1 MLFSRTEHYA
11 DNVRRLYAAATDE
24 LLKLSAMKAPNGMSA
39 AFSFSDSK
47 RLSEQAN
54 AILRAL
60 YSGVYNEIKGGVI
73 AEWENANKS
82 CDALITS
89 IFGKKVKEDNHY
101 ARFFARNK
109 ESVDAFFKRKSE
121 YGGLN
126 LSQRVWKYVGDF
138 KTEMEMA
145 LSVAMG
151 EGKSAA
157 TISREVCKYL
167 QRPDM
172 MFRRF
177 RVKTGEQ
184 DIFDADGNIVGKESV
199 YGRVWKRKVV
209 DAMTGNV
216 SWQTVNLKDYSF
228 GRGVYRS
235 SYKNAMRLARTET
248 NMAYRTAD
256 QERWKRLD
264 FVIGYRVVL
273 SDNHPE
279 PDICNDLSAKRGEKG
294 NRGVYPKD
302 FVFKG
307 WHPQCRCYV
316 VPILAD
322 DKEFDKIQE
331 AILNDEP
338 IPENK
343 SAIREPN
350 RYFQDWWKSNKGRVA
365 EAQSLPYWVKDN
377 PKYARIKR
385 EKTDAEKQSIQ
396 KRWNERREKN
406 EKIIKMASNV
416 ANVAND
422 YPEVDLS
429 KLNEYIA
436 TKNAFA
442 ANVEARKIAKQVSVI
457 MQDEKSMSDLIPDV
471 HSWKKQFTSKEMHA
485 VYDAVEKKLA
495 GWSSLPLEQQAKKLQ
510 FEAVD
515 FLGGNMNGVQAKYK
529 TWQVS
534 QAAYLKKYAEVKVEI
549 EINQCQFELNALAP
563 YLKAH
568 PKAVK
573 FAQMVADAQAE
584 ITKGADLATIKS
596 KVAAVQTEYQKRLAA
611 EAKRNAKKQSTQF
624 GADAY
629 TDARKNNAVWDKGN
643 GKLADDTLHDT
654 AGNAWRAATNI
665 EKDKTYEY
673 THHYCNINE
682 PLQNRTYIGH
692 QTKKEF
698 LERVD
703 NITSYIERNT
713 LPCDMWFTRGDDGM
727 GVIASR
733 IKFAGGTMPSDPQ
746 DLVGMVMQEGGFMST
761 GSRKGQG
768 FGGKSVILNIYAP
781 KGVKAAYIEPISA
794 YGNGAGRN
802 WDGIQK
808 FHTYSGEH
816 ETLFQRGTKM
826 RITKVY
832 TSNGQTFID
841 CEVIEQELKN
851 LSYVKDSNIGY

>member
-11 DNVRRLYAAATDE
+11 DNVRRLYATATDE
-24 LLKLSAMKAPNGMSA
+24 LLKLSAMKASNGVSA

-73 AEWENANKS
+73 AEWGNANKS

-101 ARFFARNK
+101 ARFFTRNK
-109 ESVDAFFKRKSE
+109 ESVDVFFKRKSE

-157 TISREVCKYL
+157 TISREVRKYL

-184 DIFDADGNIVGKESV
+184 DIFDADGNVVGKEPV

-209 DAMTGNV
+209 DAVTGNV

-256 QERWKRLD
+256 QERWRQLD

-279 PDICNDLSAKRGEKG
+279 PDICNDLSARRGEKG

-322 DKEFDKIQE
+322 EKEFDKIQE

-338 IPENK
+338 IPESK
-343 SAIREPN
+343 SVILEPN
-350 RYFQDWWKSNKGRVA
+350 KYFQDWWKSNKKRVS

-377 PKYARIKR
+377 PKYAKIKR
-385 EKTDAEKQSIQ
+385 EKTDVEKQNIQ
-396 KRWNERREKN
+396 KRWNERKEKN
-406 EKIIKMASNV
+406 EEGLLLKEYKTNEQIEKTFVKINKTFSDTESKWFENGDLKLDAETNPHYNGSTLLNGEILLKQDRIDKVKSA
-416 ANVAND
+416 
-422 YPEVDLS
+422 LS
-429 KLNEYIA
+429 KIGKGKWQDITDDEADAMATFWHEITHNRNKQGNMALTTIQRRYMELANE
-436 TKNAFA
+436 F
-442 ANVEARKIAKQVSVI
+442 VARKTLPEFYQKLGCSETPQPQFMTNRNSTGYNRMVNNYDFVIQRLGLDADKTLAAVRESLYNKAYTKQQTGLKKGLVDGGIKHADGSKAKNSELYGILQRCKDSSQTTV
-457 MQDEKSMSDLIPDV
+457 ENYL
-471 HSWKKQFTSKEMHA
+471 KENKFI
-485 VYDAVEKKLA
+485 VEEKK
-495 GWSSLPLEQQAKKLQ
+495 
-510 FEAVD
+510 
-515 FLGGNMNGVQAKYK
+515 
-529 TWQVS
+529 
-534 QAAYLKKYAEVKVEI
+534 
-549 EINQCQFELNALAP
+549 
-563 YLKAH
+563 
-568 PKAVK
+568 
-573 FAQMVADAQAE
+573 
-584 ITKGADLATIKS
+584 
-596 KVAAVQTEYQKRLAA
+596 
-611 EAKRNAKKQSTQF
+611 
-624 GADAY
+624 
-629 TDARKNNAVWDKGN
+629 
-643 GKLADDTLHDT
+643 
-654 AGNAWRAATNI
+654 
-665 EKDKTYEY
+665 
-673 THHYCNINE
+673 
-682 PLQNRTYIGH
+682 
-692 QTKKEF
+692 
-698 LERVD
+698 
-703 NITSYIERNT
+703 
-713 LPCDMWFTRGDDGM
+713 
-727 GVIASR
+727 
-733 IKFAGGTMPSDPQ
+733 
-746 DLVGMVMQEGGFMST
+746 
-761 GSRKGQG
+761 
-768 FGGKSVILNIYAP
+768 
-781 KGVKAAYIEPISA
+781 
-794 YGNGAGRN
+794 
-802 WDGIQK
+802 
-808 FHTYSGEH
+808 
-816 ETLFQRGTKM
+816 
-826 RITKVY
+826 
-832 TSNGQTFID
+832 
-841 CEVIEQELKN
+841 
-851 LSYVKDSNIGY
+851 

>member
-1 MLFSRTEHYA
+1 MKASKSVSSGRCRWRWGGLPTMLKKKIDYEKAAKMLFSRTEHYA
-11 DNVRRLYAAATDE
+11 DNVRRLYATATDE
-24 LLKLSAMKAPNGMSA
+24 LLKLSAMKASNGASA

-82 CDALITS
+82 CDVLITS

-101 ARFFARNK
+101 ARYFARNK

-157 TISREVCKYL
+157 TISREVRKYL

-184 DIFDADGNIVGKESV
+184 DIFNADGNVVGKEPV

-209 DAMTGNV
+209 DAVTGNV

-256 QERWKRLD
+256 QERWRQLD

-294 NRGVYPKD
+294 SRGVYPKD

-322 DKEFDKIQE
+322 EKEFDKIQE

-338 IPENK
+338 IPESK
-343 SAIREPN
+343 SVIREPN
-350 RYFQDWWKSNKGRVA
+350 KYFQDWWKSNKKRVS

-377 PKYARIKR
+377 PKYTKIKR
-385 EKTDAEKQSIQ
+385 EKTDAEKSLEKAIKDVVIKARSSGGEVQGLAESIAAEHNAICTPINYKSEASIKRKVLSRRIKDDSFMPENLTDCVRTTIIVDTRQLKYVINELKAQESFYKYKPQ
-396 KRWNERREKN
+396 KTILGYVGNIVNVKTNNGLVAEIQVNTAKMIYAKELPENAKAILGEKLWNKIHRETGIEGGLGHKYY
-406 EKIIKMASNV
+406 EEWRVM
-416 ANVAND
+416 
-422 YPEVDLS
+422 
-429 KLNEYIA
+429 
-436 TKNAFA
+436 
-442 ANVEARKIAKQVSVI
+442 
-457 MQDEKSMSDLIPDV
+457 
-471 HSWKKQFTSKEMHA
+471 SKE
-485 VYDAVEKKLA
+485 
-495 GWSSLPLEQQAKKLQ
+495 EQQSAK
-510 FEAVD
+510 
-515 FLGGNMNGVQAKYK
+515 G
-529 TWQVS
+529 
-534 QAAYLKKYAEVKVEI
+534 I
-549 EINQCQFELNALAP
+549 ALR
-563 YLKAH
+563 KRS
-568 PKAVK
+568 
-573 FAQMVADAQAE
+573 E
-584 ITKGADLATIKS
+584 
-596 KVAAVQTEYQKRLAA
+596 EY
-611 EAKRNAKKQSTQF
+611 
-624 GADAY
+624 
-629 TDARKNNAVWDKGN
+629 
-643 GKLADDTLHDT
+643 
-654 AGNAWRAATNI
+654 
-665 EKDKTYEY
+665 
-673 THHYCNINE
+673 
-682 PLQNRTYIGH
+682 
-692 QTKKEF
+692 
-698 LERVD
+698 
-703 NITSYIERNT
+703 
-713 LPCDMWFTRGDDGM
+713 
-727 GVIASR
+727 
-733 IKFAGGTMPSDPQ
+733 
-746 DLVGMVMQEGGFMST
+746 
-761 GSRKGQG
+761 
-768 FGGKSVILNIYAP
+768 
-781 KGVKAAYIEPISA
+781 
-794 YGNGAGRN
+794 
-802 WDGIQK
+802 
-808 FHTYSGEH
+808 YSH
-816 ETLFQRGTKM
+816 FNK
-826 RITKVY
+826 
-832 TSNGQTFID
+832 
-841 CEVIEQELKN
+841 
-851 LSYVKDSNIGY
+851 

>member
-11 DNVRRLYAAATDE
+11 DNVRRLYATATDE
-24 LLKLSAMKAPNGMSA
+24 LLKLSAMKAANGVSA

-101 ARFFARNK
+101 ARYFARNK
-109 ESVDAFFKRKSE
+109 ESADVFFKRKSE

-157 TISREVCKYL
+157 TISREVRKYL

-184 DIFDADGNIVGKESV
+184 DIFDADGNVVGKEPV

-209 DAMTGNV
+209 DAVTGNV

-256 QERWKRLD
+256 QERWRQLD

-294 NRGVYPKD
+294 SRGVYPKD

-322 DKEFDKIQE
+322 EKEFDKIQE

-338 IPENK
+338 IPESK
-343 SAIREPN
+343 SVIREPN
-350 RYFQDWWKSNKGRVA
+350 KYFQDWWMKNKKRVS

-377 PKYARIKR
+377 SRMLGINGKRTIK
-385 EKTDAEKQSIQ
+385 EPLPQDVK
-396 KRWNERREKN
+396 NRRKILRQLAN
-406 EKIIKMASNV
+406 EKLV
-416 ANVAND
+416 G
-422 YPEVDLS
+422 
-429 KLNEYIA
+429 
-436 TKNAFA
+436 
-442 ANVEARKIAKQVSVI
+442 
-457 MQDEKSMSDLIPDV
+457 
-471 HSWKKQFTSKEMHA
+471 KEF
-485 VYDAVEKKLA
+485 
-495 GWSSLPLEQQAKKLQ
+495 SLPQIGEVATISKRGVKEWLNQP
-510 FEAVD
+510 FFD
-515 FLGGNMNGVQAKYK
+515 VQAKNEALLDL
-529 TWQVS
+529 QNL
-534 QAAYLKKYAEVKVEI
+534 LKKSVYRGKCI
-549 EINQCQFELNALAP
+549 DRHDNNLSTYLFETS
-563 YLKAH
+563 
-568 PKAVK
+568 
-573 FAQMVADAQAE
+573 
-584 ITKGADLATIKS
+584 I
-596 KVAAVQTEYQKRLAA
+596 
-611 EAKRNAKKQSTQF
+611 
-624 GADAY
+624 
-629 TDARKNNAVWDKGN
+629 
-643 GKLADDTLHDT
+643 
-654 AGNAWRAATNI
+654 
-665 EKDKTYEY
+665 KDKKCWIIVRNYYEGEY
-673 THHYCNINE
+673 SIYSIS
-682 PLQNRTYIGH
+682 
-692 QTKKEF
+692 
-698 LERVD
+698 D
-703 NITSYIERNT
+703 N
-713 LPCDMWFTRGDDGM
+713 
-727 GVIASR
+727 
-733 IKFAGGTMPSDPQ
+733 
-746 DLVGMVMQEGGFMST
+746 
-761 GSRKGQG
+761 GS
-768 FGGKSVILNIYAP
+768 ILNMI
-781 KGVKAAYIEPISA
+781 K
-794 YGNGAGRN
+794 
-802 WDGIQK
+802 
-808 FHTYSGEH
+808 
-816 ETLFQRGTKM
+816 
-826 RITKVY
+826 
-832 TSNGQTFID
+832 
-841 CEVIEQELKN
+841 
-851 LSYVKDSNIGY
+851 

>member
-11 DNVRRLYAAATDE
+11 DNVRRLYATATDE
-24 LLKLSAMKAPNGMSA
+24 LLKLSAMKASNGVSA
-39 AFSFSDSK
+39 AFSFSDNK

-73 AEWENANKS
+73 AEWGNANKS

-89 IFGKKVKEDNHY
+89 IFGRKVKEDNHY

-157 TISREVCKYL
+157 TISREVRKYL

-184 DIFDADGNIVGKESV
+184 DIFDADGNVVGKEPV

-209 DAMTGNV
+209 DAVTGNV

-256 QERWKRLD
+256 QERWRQLD

-294 NRGVYPKD
+294 SRGVYPKD

-322 DKEFDKIQE
+322 EKEFDKMQE

-338 IPENK
+338 IPESK
-343 SAIREPN
+343 SVIREPN
-350 RYFQDWWKSNKGRVA
+350 KYFQDWWKSNKSRVA

-377 PKYARIKR
+377 PKYAKIKR
-385 EKTDAEKQSIQ
+385 EKTDAEKSLEKAIKDVVIKARSSGGEVQGLAESIAAGHNAICTPINYKSEASIKRKVLSRRIKDDSFMPENLTDCVRTTIIVDTRQLKYVINELKAQESFYKYKPQ
-396 KRWNERREKN
+396 KTILGYVGNIVNIKTNNGLVAEIQVNTAKMIYAKELPENAKAILGEKLWNKIHRETGIEGGLGHKYY
-406 EKIIKMASNV
+406 EEWRVM
-416 ANVAND
+416 
-422 YPEVDLS
+422 
-429 KLNEYIA
+429 
-436 TKNAFA
+436 
-442 ANVEARKIAKQVSVI
+442 
-457 MQDEKSMSDLIPDV
+457 
-471 HSWKKQFTSKEMHA
+471 SKE
-485 VYDAVEKKLA
+485 
-495 GWSSLPLEQQAKKLQ
+495 EQQSAK
-510 FEAVD
+510 
-515 FLGGNMNGVQAKYK
+515 G
-529 TWQVS
+529 
-534 QAAYLKKYAEVKVEI
+534 I
-549 EINQCQFELNALAP
+549 ALR
-563 YLKAH
+563 KRS
-568 PKAVK
+568 
-573 FAQMVADAQAE
+573 E
-584 ITKGADLATIKS
+584 
-596 KVAAVQTEYQKRLAA
+596 EY
-611 EAKRNAKKQSTQF
+611 
-624 GADAY
+624 
-629 TDARKNNAVWDKGN
+629 
-643 GKLADDTLHDT
+643 
-654 AGNAWRAATNI
+654 
-665 EKDKTYEY
+665 
-673 THHYCNINE
+673 
-682 PLQNRTYIGH
+682 
-692 QTKKEF
+692 
-698 LERVD
+698 
-703 NITSYIERNT
+703 
-713 LPCDMWFTRGDDGM
+713 
-727 GVIASR
+727 
-733 IKFAGGTMPSDPQ
+733 
-746 DLVGMVMQEGGFMST
+746 
-761 GSRKGQG
+761 
-768 FGGKSVILNIYAP
+768 
-781 KGVKAAYIEPISA
+781 
-794 YGNGAGRN
+794 
-802 WDGIQK
+802 
-808 FHTYSGEH
+808 YSH
-816 ETLFQRGTKM
+816 FNK
-826 RITKVY
+826 
-832 TSNGQTFID
+832 
-841 CEVIEQELKN
+841 
-851 LSYVKDSNIGY
+851 

>member
-1 MLFSRTEHYA
+1 MPKKKIDYDKAAKMLFSRTEHYA
-11 DNVRRLYAAATDE
+11 DNVRRLYATATDE
-24 LLKLSAMKAPNGMSA
+24 LLKLSAMKAANGVSA
-39 AFSFSDSK
+39 AFSFSDNK

-73 AEWENANKS
+73 AEWGNANKS

-89 IFGKKVKEDNHY
+89 IFGKKVKEDDHY

-157 TISREVCKYL
+157 TISREVRKYL

-184 DIFDADGNIVGKESV
+184 DIFDADGNVVGKEPV

-209 DAMTGNV
+209 DAVTGNV

-256 QERWKRLD
+256 QERWRQLD

-322 DKEFDKIQE
+322 EKEFDKIQE

-338 IPENK
+338 IPESK

-350 RYFQDWWKSNKGRVA
+350 KYFQDWWKSNKKRVS

-377 PKYARIKR
+377 PKYTKIKR
-385 EKTDAEKQSIQ
+385 EKTDAEKSLEKAIKDVVIKARSSGGEVQGLAESIAAGHNAICTPINYKSEASIKRKVLSRRIKDDSFMPENLTDCVRTTIIVDTRQLKYVINELKAQESFYKYKPQ
-396 KRWNERREKN
+396 KTILGYVGNIVNVKTNNGLVAEIQVN
-406 EKIIKMASNV
+406 TAKMIYAKEL
-416 ANVAND
+416 
-422 YPEVDLS
+422 P
-429 KLNEYIA
+429 
-436 TKNAFA
+436 KNAKA
-442 ANVEARKIAKQVSVI
+442 ILGEKLWNKIHQEAGIEGGLGHKYYEEWRV
-457 MQDEKSMSDLIPDV
+457 MSR
-471 HSWKKQFTSKEMHA
+471 E
-485 VYDAVEKKLA
+485 
-495 GWSSLPLEQQAKKLQ
+495 EQQSAK
-510 FEAVD
+510 
-515 FLGGNMNGVQAKYK
+515 G
-529 TWQVS
+529 
-534 QAAYLKKYAEVKVEI
+534 I
-549 EINQCQFELNALAP
+549 ALR
-563 YLKAH
+563 KRS
-568 PKAVK
+568 
-573 FAQMVADAQAE
+573 E
-584 ITKGADLATIKS
+584 
-596 KVAAVQTEYQKRLAA
+596 EY
-611 EAKRNAKKQSTQF
+611 
-624 GADAY
+624 
-629 TDARKNNAVWDKGN
+629 
-643 GKLADDTLHDT
+643 
-654 AGNAWRAATNI
+654 
-665 EKDKTYEY
+665 
-673 THHYCNINE
+673 
-682 PLQNRTYIGH
+682 
-692 QTKKEF
+692 
-698 LERVD
+698 
-703 NITSYIERNT
+703 
-713 LPCDMWFTRGDDGM
+713 
-727 GVIASR
+727 
-733 IKFAGGTMPSDPQ
+733 
-746 DLVGMVMQEGGFMST
+746 
-761 GSRKGQG
+761 
-768 FGGKSVILNIYAP
+768 
-781 KGVKAAYIEPISA
+781 
-794 YGNGAGRN
+794 
-802 WDGIQK
+802 
-808 FHTYSGEH
+808 YSH
-816 ETLFQRGTKM
+816 FNK
-826 RITKVY
+826 
-832 TSNGQTFID
+832 
-841 CEVIEQELKN
+841 
-851 LSYVKDSNIGY
+851 

>member
-11 DNVRRLYAAATDE
+11 DNVRRLYATATDE
-24 LLKLSAMKAPNGMSA
+24 LLKLSAMKASNGVSA

-60 YSGVYNEIKGGVI
+60 YSSVYNEIKGGVI
-73 AEWENANKS
+73 AEWGNANKS

-101 ARFFARNK
+101 ARFFTRNK
-109 ESVDAFFKRKSE
+109 ESVDVFFKRKSE

-157 TISREVCKYL
+157 TISREVRKYL

-184 DIFDADGNIVGKESV
+184 DIFDADGNIVGKEPV

-209 DAMTGNV
+209 DAVTGNV

-256 QERWKRLD
+256 QERWRQLD

-294 NRGVYPKD
+294 SRGVYPKD

-322 DKEFDKIQE
+322 EKEFDKIQE

-338 IPENK
+338 IPESK

-350 RYFQDWWKSNKGRVA
+350 KYFQDWWKSNKSRVA

-377 PKYARIKR
+377 PKYTRIKR
-385 EKTDAEKQSIQ
+385 EKTDIEKQNIQ
-396 KRWNERREKN
+396 KRWNERKEKN
-406 EKIIKMASNV
+406 EEGLLLKEYKTNEQIEKTFAKINKTFSDTESKWFENGDLKLDAETNHHYNGSTKMNGEILLKQDRIDKVKSA
-416 ANVAND
+416 
-422 YPEVDLS
+422 LS
-429 KLNEYIA
+429 KIGKGKWQDITDDEADAMATFWHEITHNRNKQGNMALTTIQRRYMELANE
-436 TKNAFA
+436 F
-442 ANVEARKIAKQVSVI
+442 VARKTLPEFYQKLGCSETPQPQFMTNRNSTGYNRMVNNYDFVIQRLGLDADKTLAAVRESLYNKAYTKQQTGLKKGLVDGGIKHADGSKAKNSELYGILQRCKDSSQTTV
-457 MQDEKSMSDLIPDV
+457 ENYL
-471 HSWKKQFTSKEMHA
+471 KENKFI
-485 VYDAVEKKLA
+485 VEEKK
-495 GWSSLPLEQQAKKLQ
+495 
-510 FEAVD
+510 
-515 FLGGNMNGVQAKYK
+515 
-529 TWQVS
+529 
-534 QAAYLKKYAEVKVEI
+534 
-549 EINQCQFELNALAP
+549 
-563 YLKAH
+563 
-568 PKAVK
+568 
-573 FAQMVADAQAE
+573 
-584 ITKGADLATIKS
+584 
-596 KVAAVQTEYQKRLAA
+596 
-611 EAKRNAKKQSTQF
+611 
-624 GADAY
+624 
-629 TDARKNNAVWDKGN
+629 
-643 GKLADDTLHDT
+643 
-654 AGNAWRAATNI
+654 
-665 EKDKTYEY
+665 
-673 THHYCNINE
+673 
-682 PLQNRTYIGH
+682 
-692 QTKKEF
+692 
-698 LERVD
+698 
-703 NITSYIERNT
+703 
-713 LPCDMWFTRGDDGM
+713 
-727 GVIASR
+727 
-733 IKFAGGTMPSDPQ
+733 
-746 DLVGMVMQEGGFMST
+746 
-761 GSRKGQG
+761 
-768 FGGKSVILNIYAP
+768 
-781 KGVKAAYIEPISA
+781 
-794 YGNGAGRN
+794 
-802 WDGIQK
+802 
-808 FHTYSGEH
+808 
-816 ETLFQRGTKM
+816 
-826 RITKVY
+826 
-832 TSNGQTFID
+832 
-841 CEVIEQELKN
+841 
-851 LSYVKDSNIGY
+851 

>member
-1 MLFSRTEHYA
+1 MKASKSVSSGRCRWRWGGLPTMLKKKIDYEKAAKMLFSRTEHYA
-11 DNVRRLYAAATDE
+11 DNVRRLYATATDE
-24 LLKLSAMKAPNGMSA
+24 LLKLSAMKASNGASA

-82 CDALITS
+82 CDVLITS

-101 ARFFARNK
+101 ARYFARNK

-157 TISREVCKYL
+157 TISREVRKYL

-184 DIFDADGNIVGKESV
+184 DIFNADGNVVGKEPV

-209 DAMTGNV
+209 DAVTGNV

-256 QERWKRLD
+256 QERWRQLD

-294 NRGVYPKD
+294 SRGVYPKD

-322 DKEFDKIQE
+322 EKEFDKIQE

-338 IPENK
+338 IPESK
-343 SAIREPN
+343 GVIREPN
-350 RYFQDWWKSNKGRVA
+350 KYFQDWWMKNKKRVS

-377 PKYARIKR
+377 PKYTKIKR
-385 EKTDAEKQSIQ
+385 EKTDAEKSLEKAIKDVVIKARSSGGEVQGLAESIAAEHNAICTPINYKSEASIKRKVLSRRIKDDSFMPENLTDCVRTTIIVDTRQLKYVINELKAQESFYKYKPQ
-396 KRWNERREKN
+396 KTILGYVGNIVNVKTNNGLVAEIQVNTAKMIYAKELPENAKAILGEKLWNKIHRETGIEGGLGHKYY
-406 EKIIKMASNV
+406 EEWRVM
-416 ANVAND
+416 
-422 YPEVDLS
+422 
-429 KLNEYIA
+429 
-436 TKNAFA
+436 
-442 ANVEARKIAKQVSVI
+442 
-457 MQDEKSMSDLIPDV
+457 
-471 HSWKKQFTSKEMHA
+471 SKE
-485 VYDAVEKKLA
+485 
-495 GWSSLPLEQQAKKLQ
+495 EQQSAK
-510 FEAVD
+510 
-515 FLGGNMNGVQAKYK
+515 G
-529 TWQVS
+529 
-534 QAAYLKKYAEVKVEI
+534 I
-549 EINQCQFELNALAP
+549 ALR
-563 YLKAH
+563 KRS
-568 PKAVK
+568 
-573 FAQMVADAQAE
+573 E
-584 ITKGADLATIKS
+584 
-596 KVAAVQTEYQKRLAA
+596 EY
-611 EAKRNAKKQSTQF
+611 
-624 GADAY
+624 
-629 TDARKNNAVWDKGN
+629 
-643 GKLADDTLHDT
+643 
-654 AGNAWRAATNI
+654 
-665 EKDKTYEY
+665 
-673 THHYCNINE
+673 
-682 PLQNRTYIGH
+682 
-692 QTKKEF
+692 
-698 LERVD
+698 
-703 NITSYIERNT
+703 
-713 LPCDMWFTRGDDGM
+713 
-727 GVIASR
+727 
-733 IKFAGGTMPSDPQ
+733 
-746 DLVGMVMQEGGFMST
+746 
-761 GSRKGQG
+761 
-768 FGGKSVILNIYAP
+768 
-781 KGVKAAYIEPISA
+781 
-794 YGNGAGRN
+794 
-802 WDGIQK
+802 
-808 FHTYSGEH
+808 YSH
-816 ETLFQRGTKM
+816 FNK
-826 RITKVY
+826 
-832 TSNGQTFID
+832 
-841 CEVIEQELKN
+841 
-851 LSYVKDSNIGY
+851 

>member
-1 MLFSRTEHYA
+1 MFGFRNESVKKRQFRSLSVALGEGCQLCLKKKIDYDKAAKMLFSRTEHYA
-11 DNVRRLYAAATDE
+11 DNVRRLYATATDE
-24 LLKLSAMKAPNGMSA
+24 LLKLSAMKASNGASA

-157 TISREVCKYL
+157 TVSREVRKYL

-184 DIFDADGNIVGKESV
+184 DIFDADGNIVGKEPV

-209 DAMTGNV
+209 DAVTGNV
-216 SWQTVNLKDYSF
+216 SWQTVSLKDYSF

-256 QERWKRLD
+256 QERWRQLD

-279 PDICNDLSAKRGEKG
+279 PDICNDLSARRGEKG
-294 NRGVYPKD
+294 SRGVYPKD

-322 DKEFDKIQE
+322 EKEFDKIQE

-338 IPENK
+338 IPESR

-350 RYFQDWWKSNKGRVA
+350 KYFQDWWKSNKKRVS

-377 PKYARIKR
+377 SRMLGIDGKR
-385 EKTDAEKQSIQ
+385 TVKEPLPQDVK
-396 KRWNERREKN
+396 NRRKILRQLAN
-406 EKIIKMASNV
+406 EKLV
-416 ANVAND
+416 G
-422 YPEVDLS
+422 
-429 KLNEYIA
+429 
-436 TKNAFA
+436 
-442 ANVEARKIAKQVSVI
+442 
-457 MQDEKSMSDLIPDV
+457 
-471 HSWKKQFTSKEMHA
+471 KEF
-485 VYDAVEKKLA
+485 
-495 GWSSLPLEQQAKKLQ
+495 SLPQIGEVATISKRGVKEWLNQP
-510 FEAVD
+510 FFD
-515 FLGGNMNGVQAKYK
+515 VQAKNEALLDLQNLIESSIYRGSGVDK
-529 TWQVS
+529 HMPT
-534 QAAYLKKYAEVKVEI
+534 AALTL
-549 EINQCQFELNALAP
+549 FE
-563 YLKAH
+563 
-568 PKAVK
+568 
-573 FAQMVADAQAE
+573 
-584 ITKGADLATIKS
+584 TKIKNHKS
-596 KVAAVQTEYQKRLAA
+596 WIIVR
-611 EAKRNAKKQSTQF
+611 RF
-624 GADAY
+624 H
-629 TDARKNNAVWDKGN
+629 N
-643 GKLADDTLHDT
+643 GKSII
-654 AGNAWRAATNI
+654 WS
-665 EKDKTYEY
+665 
-673 THHYCNINE
+673 
-682 PLQNRTYIGH
+682 
-692 QTKKEF
+692 
-698 LERVD
+698 VSD
-703 NITSYIERNT
+703 NPSI
-713 LPCDMWFTRGDDGM
+713 LDM
-727 GVIASR
+727 V
-733 IKFAGGTMPSDPQ
+733 Q
-746 DLVGMVMQEGGFMST
+746 
-761 GSRKGQG
+761 
-768 FGGKSVILNIYAP
+768 
-781 KGVKAAYIEPISA
+781 
-794 YGNGAGRN
+794 
-802 WDGIQK
+802 
-808 FHTYSGEH
+808 
-816 ETLFQRGTKM
+816 
-826 RITKVY
+826 
-832 TSNGQTFID
+832 
-841 CEVIEQELKN
+841 
-851 LSYVKDSNIGY
+851 

>member
-1 MLFSRTEHYA
+1 MLFSRTEYYA
-11 DNVRRLYAAATDE
+11 DNVRRLYATATDE
-24 LLKLSAMKAPNGMSA
+24 LLKLSAMKVSNGVSA

-101 ARFFARNK
+101 ARYFARNK
-109 ESVDAFFKRKSE
+109 ESVDVFFKRKSE

-157 TISREVCKYL
+157 TISREVRKYL

-184 DIFDADGNIVGKESV
+184 DIFDADGNIVGKEPV

-209 DAMTGNV
+209 DAVTGNV

-256 QERWKRLD
+256 QERWRQLD

-294 NRGVYPKD
+294 SRGVYPKD

-322 DKEFDKIQE
+322 EKEFDKIQE

-338 IPENK
+338 IPESK
-343 SAIREPN
+343 SVIREPN
-350 RYFQDWWKSNKGRVA
+350 KYFQDWWKSNKNRVV

-377 PKYARIKR
+377 PKYTKIKR
-385 EKTDAEKQSIQ
+385 EKTDAEKSLEKAIKDVVIKARSSGGEVQGLAESIAAGHNAICTPINYKSEASIKRKVLSRRIKDDSFMPENLTDCVRTTIIVDTRQLKYVINELKAQESFYKYKPQ
-396 KRWNERREKN
+396 KTILGYVGNIVNVKTNNGLVAEIQVNTAKMIYAKELPENAKAILGEKLWNKIHRETGIEGGLGHKYY
-406 EKIIKMASNV
+406 EEWRVM
-416 ANVAND
+416 
-422 YPEVDLS
+422 
-429 KLNEYIA
+429 
-436 TKNAFA
+436 
-442 ANVEARKIAKQVSVI
+442 
-457 MQDEKSMSDLIPDV
+457 
-471 HSWKKQFTSKEMHA
+471 SKE
-485 VYDAVEKKLA
+485 
-495 GWSSLPLEQQAKKLQ
+495 EQQSAK
-510 FEAVD
+510 
-515 FLGGNMNGVQAKYK
+515 G
-529 TWQVS
+529 
-534 QAAYLKKYAEVKVEI
+534 I
-549 EINQCQFELNALAP
+549 ALR
-563 YLKAH
+563 KRS
-568 PKAVK
+568 
-573 FAQMVADAQAE
+573 E
-584 ITKGADLATIKS
+584 
-596 KVAAVQTEYQKRLAA
+596 EY
-611 EAKRNAKKQSTQF
+611 
-624 GADAY
+624 
-629 TDARKNNAVWDKGN
+629 
-643 GKLADDTLHDT
+643 
-654 AGNAWRAATNI
+654 
-665 EKDKTYEY
+665 
-673 THHYCNINE
+673 
-682 PLQNRTYIGH
+682 
-692 QTKKEF
+692 
-698 LERVD
+698 
-703 NITSYIERNT
+703 
-713 LPCDMWFTRGDDGM
+713 
-727 GVIASR
+727 
-733 IKFAGGTMPSDPQ
+733 
-746 DLVGMVMQEGGFMST
+746 
-761 GSRKGQG
+761 
-768 FGGKSVILNIYAP
+768 
-781 KGVKAAYIEPISA
+781 
-794 YGNGAGRN
+794 
-802 WDGIQK
+802 
-808 FHTYSGEH
+808 YSH
-816 ETLFQRGTKM
+816 FNK
-826 RITKVY
+826 
-832 TSNGQTFID
+832 
-841 CEVIEQELKN
+841 
-851 LSYVKDSNIGY
+851 

>member
-1 MLFSRTEHYA
+1 MLFSRTEYYA
-11 DNVRRLYAAATDE
+11 DNVRRLYATATDE
-24 LLKLSAMKAPNGMSA
+24 LLKLSAMKAANGVSA

-73 AEWENANKS
+73 AEWGNANKS

-157 TISREVCKYL
+157 TVSREVRKYL

-184 DIFDADGNIVGKESV
+184 DIFDADGNVVGKEPV

-209 DAMTGNV
+209 DAVTGNV
-216 SWQTVNLKDYSF
+216 SWQTVSLKDYSF

-256 QERWKRLD
+256 QERWRQLD

-294 NRGVYPKD
+294 SRGVYPKD

-322 DKEFDKIQE
+322 EKEFDKIQE

-338 IPENK
+338 IPESK
-343 SAIREPN
+343 GVIREPN
-350 RYFQDWWKSNKGRVA
+350 KYFQDWWMKNKKRVS

-377 PKYARIKR
+377 PKYTRIKR
-385 EKTDAEKQSIQ
+385 EKTDIEKQNIQ
-396 KRWNERREKN
+396 KRWNERKEKN
-406 EKIIKMASNV
+406 EEGLLLKEYKTNEQIEKTFAKINKTFSDTESKWFENGDLKLDVETNPHNNGSTLLNGKILLKQDRIDKVKSA
-416 ANVAND
+416 
-422 YPEVDLS
+422 LS
-429 KLNEYIA
+429 KIGKGKWQDITDDEADAMATFWHEITHNRNKQGNMALTTIQRRYMELANE
-436 TKNAFA
+436 F
-442 ANVEARKIAKQVSVI
+442 VARKTLPEFYQKLGCSETPQPQFMTNRNSTGYNRMVNNYDFVIQRLGLDADKTLTAVRESLYNKAYTKQQTGLKKGLVDGGIKHADGSKAKNSELYGILQRCKDSS
-457 MQDEKSMSDLIPDV
+457 Q
-471 HSWKKQFTSKEMHA
+471 T
-485 VYDAVEKKLA
+485 AVE
-495 GWSSLPLEQQAKKLQ
+495 
-510 FEAVD
+510 
-515 FLGGNMNGVQAKYK
+515 N
-529 TWQVS
+529 
-534 QAAYLKKYAEVKVEI
+534 YLKENKFIVE
-549 EINQCQFELNALAP
+549 E
-563 YLKAH
+563 
-568 PKAVK
+568 
-573 FAQMVADAQAE
+573 
-584 ITKGADLATIKS
+584 
-596 KVAAVQTEYQKRLAA
+596 
-611 EAKRNAKKQSTQF
+611 
-624 GADAY
+624 
-629 TDARKNNAVWDKGN
+629 
-643 GKLADDTLHDT
+643 
-654 AGNAWRAATNI
+654 
-665 EKDKTYEY
+665 
-673 THHYCNINE
+673 
-682 PLQNRTYIGH
+682 
-692 QTKKEF
+692 KKE
-698 LERVD
+698 
-703 NITSYIERNT
+703 
-713 LPCDMWFTRGDDGM
+713 
-727 GVIASR
+727 
-733 IKFAGGTMPSDPQ
+733 K
-746 DLVGMVMQEGGFMST
+746 
-761 GSRKGQG
+761 K
-768 FGGKSVILNIYAP
+768 
-781 KGVKAAYIEPISA
+781 
-794 YGNGAGRN
+794 
-802 WDGIQK
+802 
-808 FHTYSGEH
+808 
-816 ETLFQRGTKM
+816 
-826 RITKVY
+826 
-832 TSNGQTFID
+832 
-841 CEVIEQELKN
+841 
-851 LSYVKDSNIGY
+851 

>member
-1 MLFSRTEHYA
+1 MLFSRTEYYA
-11 DNVRRLYAAATDE
+11 DNVRRLYATATDE
-24 LLKLSAMKAPNGMSA
+24 LLKLSAMKVSNGVSA

-101 ARFFARNK
+101 ARYFARNK
-109 ESVDAFFKRKSE
+109 ESVDVFFKRKSE

-157 TISREVCKYL
+157 TISREVRKYL

-184 DIFDADGNIVGKESV
+184 DIFDADGNIVGKEPV

-209 DAMTGNV
+209 DAVTGNV

-256 QERWKRLD
+256 QERWRQLD

-294 NRGVYPKD
+294 SRGVYPKD

-322 DKEFDKIQE
+322 EKEFDKIQE

-338 IPENK
+338 IPESK
-343 SAIREPN
+343 SVIREPN
-350 RYFQDWWKSNKGRVA
+350 KYFQDWWKKNKKRVS

-377 PKYARIKR
+377 PKYTKIKR
-385 EKTDAEKQSIQ
+385 EKTDAEKSLEKAIEDVVIKARSSGGEVQGLAESIASGHNAICTPINYKSEASIKRKVLSRRIKDDSFMPENLTDCVRTTIIVDTRQLKYVINELKAQESFYKYKPQ
-396 KRWNERREKN
+396 KTILGYVGNIVNVKTNNGLVAEIQVN
-406 EKIIKMASNV
+406 TAKMIYAKEL
-416 ANVAND
+416 
-422 YPEVDLS
+422 P
-429 KLNEYIA
+429 
-436 TKNAFA
+436 KNAKA
-442 ANVEARKIAKQVSVI
+442 ILGEKLWNKIHQETGIEGGLGHKYYEEWRV
-457 MQDEKSMSDLIPDV
+457 M
-471 HSWKKQFTSKEMHA
+471 SKE
-485 VYDAVEKKLA
+485 
-495 GWSSLPLEQQAKKLQ
+495 EQQSAK
-510 FEAVD
+510 
-515 FLGGNMNGVQAKYK
+515 G
-529 TWQVS
+529 
-534 QAAYLKKYAEVKVEI
+534 I
-549 EINQCQFELNALAP
+549 ALR
-563 YLKAH
+563 KRS
-568 PKAVK
+568 
-573 FAQMVADAQAE
+573 E
-584 ITKGADLATIKS
+584 
-596 KVAAVQTEYQKRLAA
+596 EY
-611 EAKRNAKKQSTQF
+611 
-624 GADAY
+624 
-629 TDARKNNAVWDKGN
+629 
-643 GKLADDTLHDT
+643 
-654 AGNAWRAATNI
+654 
-665 EKDKTYEY
+665 
-673 THHYCNINE
+673 
-682 PLQNRTYIGH
+682 
-692 QTKKEF
+692 
-698 LERVD
+698 
-703 NITSYIERNT
+703 
-713 LPCDMWFTRGDDGM
+713 
-727 GVIASR
+727 
-733 IKFAGGTMPSDPQ
+733 
-746 DLVGMVMQEGGFMST
+746 
-761 GSRKGQG
+761 
-768 FGGKSVILNIYAP
+768 
-781 KGVKAAYIEPISA
+781 
-794 YGNGAGRN
+794 
-802 WDGIQK
+802 
-808 FHTYSGEH
+808 YSH
-816 ETLFQRGTKM
+816 FNK
-826 RITKVY
+826 
-832 TSNGQTFID
+832 
-841 CEVIEQELKN
+841 
-851 LSYVKDSNIGY
+851 

>member
-11 DNVRRLYAAATDE
+11 DNVRRLYATATDE
-24 LLKLSAMKAPNGMSA
+24 LLKLSAMKASNGVSA

-73 AEWENANKS
+73 AEWGNANKS

-89 IFGKKVKEDNHY
+89 IFGRKVKEDNHY
-101 ARFFARNK
+101 ARYFARNK

-157 TISREVCKYL
+157 TVSREVRKYL

-184 DIFDADGNIVGKESV
+184 DIFDADGNVVGKEPV

-209 DAMTGNV
+209 DAVTGNV

-256 QERWKRLD
+256 QERWRQLD

-294 NRGVYPKD
+294 SRGVYPKD

-322 DKEFDKIQE
+322 EKEFDKIQE

-338 IPENK
+338 IPESK
-343 SAIREPN
+343 SVIREPN
-350 RYFQDWWKSNKGRVA
+350 KYFQDWWKSNKKRVS

-377 PKYARIKR
+377 PKYTKIKR
-385 EKTDAEKQSIQ
+385 EKTDAEKSLEKAIKDVVIKARSSGGEVQGLAESIAAGHNAICTPINYKSEASIKRKVLSRRIKDDSFMPENLTDCVRTTIIVDTRQLKYVINELKAQESFYKYKPQ
-396 KRWNERREKN
+396 KTILGYVGNIVNVKTNNGLVAEIQVNTAKMIYAKELPENAKAILGEKLWNKIHRETGIEGGLGHKYY
-406 EKIIKMASNV
+406 EEWRVM
-416 ANVAND
+416 
-422 YPEVDLS
+422 
-429 KLNEYIA
+429 
-436 TKNAFA
+436 
-442 ANVEARKIAKQVSVI
+442 
-457 MQDEKSMSDLIPDV
+457 
-471 HSWKKQFTSKEMHA
+471 SKE
-485 VYDAVEKKLA
+485 
-495 GWSSLPLEQQAKKLQ
+495 EQQSAK
-510 FEAVD
+510 
-515 FLGGNMNGVQAKYK
+515 G
-529 TWQVS
+529 
-534 QAAYLKKYAEVKVEI
+534 I
-549 EINQCQFELNALAP
+549 ALR
-563 YLKAH
+563 KRS
-568 PKAVK
+568 
-573 FAQMVADAQAE
+573 E
-584 ITKGADLATIKS
+584 
-596 KVAAVQTEYQKRLAA
+596 EY
-611 EAKRNAKKQSTQF
+611 
-624 GADAY
+624 
-629 TDARKNNAVWDKGN
+629 
-643 GKLADDTLHDT
+643 
-654 AGNAWRAATNI
+654 
-665 EKDKTYEY
+665 
-673 THHYCNINE
+673 
-682 PLQNRTYIGH
+682 
-692 QTKKEF
+692 
-698 LERVD
+698 
-703 NITSYIERNT
+703 
-713 LPCDMWFTRGDDGM
+713 
-727 GVIASR
+727 
-733 IKFAGGTMPSDPQ
+733 
-746 DLVGMVMQEGGFMST
+746 
-761 GSRKGQG
+761 
-768 FGGKSVILNIYAP
+768 
-781 KGVKAAYIEPISA
+781 
-794 YGNGAGRN
+794 
-802 WDGIQK
+802 
-808 FHTYSGEH
+808 YSH
-816 ETLFQRGTKM
+816 FNK
-826 RITKVY
+826 
-832 TSNGQTFID
+832 
-841 CEVIEQELKN
+841 
-851 LSYVKDSNIGY
+851 

>member
-1 MLFSRTEHYA
+1 MLKKKIDYDKAAKMLFSRTEHYA
-11 DNVRRLYAAATDE
+11 DNVRRLYAAATNE
-24 LLKLSAMKAPNGMSA
+24 LLKLSAMKASNGVSA

-73 AEWENANKS
+73 AEWGNANKS

-89 IFGKKVKEDNHY
+89 IFGRKVKEDNHY

-157 TISREVCKYL
+157 TISREVRKYL

-184 DIFDADGNIVGKESV
+184 DIFDADGNIVGKEPV

-209 DAMTGNV
+209 DAVTGNV

-256 QERWKRLD
+256 QERWRQLD

-294 NRGVYPKD
+294 SRGVYPKD

-322 DKEFDKIQE
+322 EKEFDKIQE

-338 IPENK
+338 IPESK

-350 RYFQDWWKSNKGRVA
+350 KYFQDWWKSNKSRVA

-377 PKYARIKR
+377 PKYAKIKR
-385 EKTDAEKQSIQ
+385 EKTDAEKSLEKAIKDVVIKARSSGGEVQGLAESIAAGHNAICTPINYKSEASI
-396 KRWNERREKN
+396 KRKVLLERKEKGDAYMPD
-406 EKIIKMASNV
+406 KLKDLVRTTIIADRQNIDIVIEQLRMSEPVKAF
-416 ANVAND
+416 
-422 YPEVDLS
+422 
-429 KLNEYIA
+429 KGIA
-436 TKNAFA
+436 
-442 ANVEARKIAKQVSVI
+442 V
-457 MQDEKSMSDLIPDV
+457 
-471 HSWKKQFTSKEMHA
+471 KKQRPQN
-485 VYDAVEKKLA
+485 Y
-495 GWSSLPLEQQAKKLQ
+495 
-510 FEAVD
+510 
-515 FLGGNMNGVQAKYK
+515 LG
-529 TWQVS
+529 
-534 QAAYLKKYAEVKVEI
+534 
-549 EINQCQFELNALAP
+549 
-563 YLKAH
+563 
-568 PKAVK
+568 
-573 FAQMVADAQAE
+573 
-584 ITKGADLATIKS
+584 
-596 KVAAVQTEYQKRLAA
+596 
-611 EAKRNAKKQSTQF
+611 
-624 GADAY
+624 
-629 TDARKNNAVWDKGN
+629 
-643 GKLADDTLHDT
+643 
-654 AGNAWRAATNI
+654 
-665 EKDKTYEY
+665 
-673 THHYCNINE
+673 
-682 PLQNRTYIGH
+682 
-692 QTKKEF
+692 
-698 LERVD
+698 
-703 NITSYIERNT
+703 
-713 LPCDMWFTRGDDGM
+713 
-727 GVIASR
+727 
-733 IKFAGGTMPSDPQ
+733 
-746 DLVGMVMQEGGFMST
+746 
-761 GSRKGQG
+761 
-768 FGGKSVILNIYAP
+768 
-781 KGVKAAYIEPISA
+781 
-794 YGNGAGRN
+794 
-802 WDGIQK
+802 
-808 FHTYSGEH
+808 YSGNIVN
-816 ETLFQRGTKM
+816 LQ
-826 RITKVY
+826 
-832 TSNGQTFID
+832 TSNGLVAEIQVNTAKMIYAK
-841 CEVIEQELKN
+841 ELPENAKAILGEKLWNKIHRETGIEGGLGHKYYEEWRVMSKEEQQSAKGIVLRKRSEEYYSHFNK
-851 LSYVKDSNIGY
+851 